1 MRKTK
6 EVNAFGTKTLSIGDK
21 DPVRS
26 WYNVVT
32 NDVVI
37 ENDSNN
43 NWYETMFV
51 FMIILIWGDAA
62 IDDYVYMRYCCW

>member
-1 MRKTK
+1 MCEMRFNDDIVIDDINWY
-6 EVNAFGTKTLSIGDK
+6 EVTLMFMIMLI
-21 DPVRS
+21 P
-26 WYNVVT
+26 